1 MQSNTFRAS
10 LKIDWLP
17 KPSAHLTLFQHI
29 MGASDDEAPQ
39 KVRTSPRIHRQAEEK
54 RRAELAAA
62 AQKQKAKNGPLK
74 KRKKEIQRLY
84 TDETIDA
91 LQSVW

>member
-1 MQSNTFRAS
+1 
-10 LKIDWLP
+10 
-17 KPSAHLTLFQHI
+17 

-62 AQKQKAKNGPLK
+62 ARKQKAKNGRVK
-74 KRKKEIQRLY
+74 KRKKEIQRLF